1 MDLPGG
7 VEWLERYSVVLLP
20 VLVVAEQVG
29 IPLPAVTLGCMLRW
43 QAQALAGKTA
53 CSDRPIGHVASRW
66 TAREMY
72 G

>member
-43 QAQALAGKTA
+43 QAQALAGRRL
-53 CSDRPIGHVASRW
+53 DPIRPIGHVR
-66 TAREMY
+66 
-72 G
+72 